1 MILAIETSCDETAA
15 AIVDQNRVRSNVVFS
30 QIKKHQQYGGVVP
43 ELASRLH
50 AESIDIV
57 IQKALEEASVTLQQL
72 THIAVTVGP
81 GLEGALL
88 IGITAANTLAKAL
101 NIPVVPVNHLHG
113 HIFSAASE
121 HSMTFPMLACIA
133 SGGHT
138 MLVYMESYNQY
149 KIVANTTD
157 DACGE
162 CFDKVARMLDLP
174 YPGGPSIEHAAQSGT
189 PSITFPHPVKH
200 KPDQFSFSGLK
211 TAVLLCVKS
220 YDKDPV
226 PVSDIA
232 ASVQDTIATVLAHK
246 IALALDTYS
255 VKQVMLCGGVFSN
268 KVLRKTVL
276 DACQGVDCIMAP
288 LEFCTDNAAMIGLAA
303 QNYIKDHKVVA
314 QATCQLRLGLR
325 FPEVS

>member
-15 AIVDQNRVRSNVVFS
+15 ALVDQNRVLSNVVFS

-50 AESIDIV
+50 AELIDIV
-57 IQKALEEASVTLQQL
+57 IQKALDDASVTLKQL

-81 GLEGALL
+81 GLAGALL
-88 IGITAANTLAKAL
+88 VGITAANTLAKAL
-101 NIPVVPVNHLHG
+101 KIPVVSVNHLHG

-121 HSMTFPMLACIA
+121 HVMVFPMLACIA

-138 MLVYMESYNQY
+138 LLVYMESYNQY
-149 KIVANTTD
+149 KIIANTTD

-174 YPGGPSIEHAAQSGT
+174 YPGGPHIEKMALSGSVSIQ
-189 PSITFPHPVKH
+189 FPHPVKH
-200 KPDQFSFSGLK
+200 KSDQFSFSGLK
-211 TAVLLCVKS
+211 TAVLQCVKS
-220 YDKDPV
+220 YPKDQV

-232 ASVQDTIATVLAHK
+232 ASVQDTIGTVLAHK
-246 IALALDTYS
+246 IFLALDTYS

-268 KVLRKTVL
+268 KVLRKKVL
-276 DACQGVDCIMAP
+276 DACQGVDCIMASM
-288 LEFCTDNAAMIGLAA
+288 EFCTDNAVMIGLAA
-303 QNYIKDHKVVA
+303 HSYILDQRVGD
-314 QATCQLRLGLR
+314 QAMCQLQLGLR
-325 FPEVS
+325 FPEV